1 MHGVRRVRLLGAW
14 GEEEEDREG
23 RLCRIG
29 LRAQGGGACFFCVV
43 GRRKTCFDC

>member
-29 LRAQGGGACFFCVV
+29 LRAQGGGGGLFFLR
-43 GRRKTCFDC
+43 GGKEENMF